1 VALTGALGTVDAV
14 RLTRAVVLVGAVA
27 ALVAGCTAPSALGAR
42 ALSLGEEPYGVG
54 ELRIWIRPQPEVEL
68 LCRISRPDLT
78 RNVRVL
84 GCYVA
89 ETRTI
94 VTIDDAWV
102 LMHELKHFFEGRWH
116 DDSAESP

>member
-1 VALTGALGTVDAV
+1 VNAV
-14 RLTRAVVLVGAVA
+14 RRMRAVVLVGAA
-27 ALVAGCTAPSALGAR
+27 AAMVAGCTARSGAGAR
-42 ALSLGEEPYGVG
+42 ALSLGEEPYTIG

-68 LCRISRPDLT
+68 LCRMSRPALP

-84 GCYVA
+84 GCYVT

-102 LMHELKHFFEGRWH
+102 LMHELKHYFEGRWH
-116 DDSAESP
+116 DESAESP